1 MGNSLNCMQCLPVKV
16 GVMLLDCL
24 DSLGVVL
31 DDLGVAAGVP
41 VGGGGPAMFCV
52 LAAKLACSNKMISS
66 CLQQPDLAH
75 LIFLM
80 ALPSAQ

>member
-1 MGNSLNCMQCLPVKV
+1 MVCGAGSALLCNDGGIGTCNPLTCIYCLPVKV

-41 VGGGGPAMFCV
+41 VGGGGPAIFCV
-52 LAAKLACSNKMISS
+52 LAAKLAYSNKMN
-66 CLQQPDLAH
+66 
-75 LIFLM
+75 
-80 ALPSAQ
+80 

>member
-1 MGNSLNCMQCLPVKV
+1 
-16 GVMLLDCL
+16 MLLDCL

-52 LAAKLACSNKMISS
+52 LAAKLAYNQQLS
-66 CLQQPDLAH
+66 CLERRKLAYLNH
-75 LIFLM
+75 L
-80 ALPSAQ
+80 

>member
-1 MGNSLNCMQCLPVKV
+1 MQRLPVKV

-41 VGGGGPAMFCV
+41 VGGVGPAMFCV
-52 LAAKLACSNKMISS
+52 LAAKFAYSNKIN
-66 CLQQPDLAH
+66 
-75 LIFLM
+75 
-80 ALPSAQ
+80 